1 MNKKRALQV
10 GKMQKGACQVVRG
23 MYFRGVQREDCSLF
37 LSLPQP
43 LSIKNAQP
51 SLESHRWGVVAVC
64 PCHSSPSQQFKK
76 KKNKRQQK
84 KSNRKTGQLSVLKC
98 RNTLRNKIRSY
109 GTTERTIFFLLLS
122 GFSKMTSSEE
132 AATKTIWCVFRER
145 QNVLSGCLLHKR
157 RHGRSHGCSIPL
169 TWAVCL

>member
-1 MNKKRALQV
+1 MSGSEGHVLQRSTERRLQSVFISPTALIY
-10 GKMQKGACQVVRG
+10 QKCPAFLGESPLRG
-23 MYFRGVQREDCSLF
+23 CG
-37 LSLPQP
+37 SLPLPFLTLPAIQ
-43 LSIKNAQP
+43 
-51 SLESHRWGVVAVC
+51 E
-64 PCHSSPSQQFKK
+64 

-132 AATKTIWCVFRER
+132 AATKTI
-145 QNVLSGCLLHKR
+145 
-157 RHGRSHGCSIPL
+157 
-169 TWAVCL
+169 